1 MEFDET
7 GFALFT
13 SGLWES
19 DGAMVSS
26 KGANKLIVDQ
36 TARPPGME
44 RQANLALIAQ
54 APVMYE
60 LLKQILAEHDDLE
73 NRIVSVLSA
82 ARIEPP

>member
-26 KGANKLIVDQ
+26 KGANKLIVDP
-36 TARPPGME
+36 TGRPPGME

-54 APVMYE
+54 APAMYE
-60 LLKQILAEHDDLE
+60 LLKQILVEHDDLE
-73 NRIVSVLSA
+73 NKIVPVLSA